1 MKKIILLFVPL
12 FLSIVGYSQVTITME
27 ESGGV
32 YKIPCTVNG
41 FKMKFVFDT
50 GASVVSLSQS
60 MASIMLDNGYLS
72 EDDYLG
78 ESQTHIADGSNVDVL
93 VVNLKDFEVGGFHLS
108 NVTATVKDGQNVP
121 LLMGMSA
128 IEKLGKV
135 TLSGNKLIIHK
146 PSVKLSAAEIS
157 SLRNEIKQRFN
168 AKDWDSVIEKSER
181 LKNATSFNNQWDY
194 YYYILALENTEQSI
208 FGLYITLREL
218 CEEWESSGINTNDK
232 NRSEIYYIWAPH
244 TDVFK
249 DDSEYET
256 LRLYKK
262 ALKFSSLE
270 NRWKILS
277 SLYIYSEGLEEN
289 RIDYLKKSIEA
300 YLEYKQISLSMI
312 FDNKVKDHFLG
323 YQYYEYALY
332 EQNHEKDYS
341 QRDMYLR
348 LSAKCGNQ
356 DAIDFCFK
364 NNINYTK

>member
-1 MKKIILLFVPL
+1 MFVPL

-41 FKMKFVFDT
+41 LKMKLVFDT

-72 EDDYLG
+72 ENDYLG

-157 SLRNEIKQRFN
+157 SLRNEIKQLFK
-168 AKDWDSVIEKSER
+168 AEDWDSVIEKSER

-194 YYYILALENTEQSI
+194 YYYIVALDKPGGEFYRRDDI
-208 FGLYITLREL
+208 RDL
-218 CEEWESSGINTNDK
+218 CEEWESSGITTNDK
-232 NRSEIYYIWAPH
+232 NRSEIYAIWAP
-244 TDVFK
+244 TVDGSK
-249 DDSEYET
+249 YEA
-256 LRLYKK
+256 LRLLKK
-262 ALKFSSLE
+262 ALNYSTPE
-270 NRWKILS
+270 NRWRILQ
-277 SLYIYSEGLEEN
+277 SLYVYSDE
-289 RIDYLKKSIEA
+289 IDNLKKAIEA
-300 YLEYKQISLSMI
+300 YLEYKQISLSMV
-312 FDNKVKDHFLG
+312 FDNKVKDDALG
-323 YQYYEYALY
+323 FMYYEYAIY
-332 EQNHEKDYS
+332 EEDMGDYS
-341 QRDMYLR
+341 QRDLYYR
-348 LSAKCGNQ
+348 LSAKCGEQ
-356 DAIDFCFK
+356 LAIEYCFK
-364 NNINYTK
+364 NNINFTK